1 MTQISKYTKEEE
13 KLNAISHFIGIVVG
27 VVVGWIFV
35 SAASE
40 HGDALAVASVLLY
53 IFGMMSSYVFSTL
66 YHACPPEKALKLKLR
81 RCDHAAI
88 YWHIAGSYSPI
99 TLIAMRDCGYW
110 GWGLFAFV
118 WLCAIVGTL
127 TSFFNLKKHSRIET
141 LCYVLMGMVV
151 LVAFKQLLD
160 AVEFNVVAWLIAEGV
175 CYIAGAVLYSIHKV
189 KFMHS
194 IFHLFVL
201 AGTVCHLIVVW
212 KVLQILIL

>member
-1 MTQISKYTKEEE
+1 
-13 KLNAISHFIGIVVG
+13 
-27 VVVGWIFV
+27 
-35 SAASE
+35 
-40 HGDALAVASVLLY
+40 
-53 IFGMMSSYVFSTL
+53 
-66 YHACPPEKALKLKLR
+66 
-81 RCDHAAI
+81 
-88 YWHIAGSYSPI
+88 
-99 TLIAMRDCGYW
+99 
-110 GWGLFAFV
+110 
-118 WLCAIVGTL
+118 
-127 TSFFNLKKHSRIET
+127 
-141 LCYVLMGMVV
+141 MGMVV

>member
-1 MTQISKYTKEEE
+1 MNQIAKYTPEEE
-13 KLNAISHFIGIVVG
+13 KFNAISHFIGVVIG
-27 VVVGWIFV
+27 VAVSFIFV
-35 SAASE
+35 STAAE
-40 HGDALAVASVLLY
+40 YGDRLAVMSIWLY

-66 YHACPPEKALKLKLR
+66 YHACRPDRALKQTFR
-81 RCDHAAI
+81 RLDHSAI
-88 YWHIAGSYSPI
+88 YWHIAGSYSPV
-99 TLIAMRDCGYW
+99 TLIALRDSGYW
-110 GWGLFAFV
+110 GWGLFIFV
-118 WLCAIVGTL
+118 WLCAIIGTL
-127 TSFFNLKKHSRIET
+127 TSFFNLKKHNRIET
-141 LCYVLMGMVV
+141 LCYVLMGLVV